1 MHDVPPA
8 DAHPLHRGTDPD
20 QDQPANSRPDM
31 TIIIIPLLTLLAFE
45 LNEIRK
51 DINHQLNNEHHET
64 E

>member
-1 MHDVPPA
+1 
-8 DAHPLHRGTDPD
+8 
-20 QDQPANSRPDM
+20 M